1 MTFSK
6 IRGAIVTILL
16 ICAISSKSSHARIY
30 AYVDANGKLVVSQKQ
45 EDPRFKLFDPS
56 GKNKPEQASP
66 FKSNQKYTQLIEK
79 IAVEVGVS
87 EHLLHAVIQAESNY
101 NPQAISSKGAQ
112 GLMQLIPATAQRFG
126 VEQAQVHDPESNV
139 RGGARY
145 LKKLLELFKND
156 LKLAIAAY
164 NAGEGTVQKYNNT
177 IPPYPETEAYVA
189 RVLSEFERR
198 KSTGRNGSQ
207 I

>member
-1 MTFSK
+1 MTFSR
-6 IRGAIVTILL
+6 IRGGIVSILL
-16 ICAISSKSSHARIY
+16 ICVIYSKSSHARIY

-45 EDPRFKLFDPS
+45 DDPRLKLFDPS
-56 GKNKPEQASP
+56 GKSKSGQAVPSQH
-66 FKSNQKYTQLIEK
+66 NQQYRQLIEK
-79 IAVEVGVS
+79 IAAEVGVS

-101 NPQAISSKGAQ
+101 NPQAISPKGAQ

-126 VEQAQVHDPESNV
+126 VEQVHDPESNV

-145 LKKLLELFKND
+145 LKTLLQLFKND

-164 NAGEGTVQKYNNT
+164 NAGEGTVQRYNNT
-177 IPPYPETEAYVA
+177 IPPYPETQAYVA
-189 RVLSEFERR
+189 RVISVMEQRQSADKNSSR
-198 KSTGRNGSQ
+198 